1 MRITIAISAL
11 AFHLA
16 TPAFAQSVGPVS
28 STTTITRDPDAGTF
42 SRDTSVTRSRD
53 GAVATSSTGFAG
65 RTASRDYERTRTTS
79 GYTESGSIT
88 RPNGRSYGLNGS
100 RVRSD
105 NGFTRDRAL
114 TNADGATV
122 ASRNVAVARA
132 DGQVTRTATRTGPRS
147 GGQHGGRGRRC

>member
-16 TPAFAQSVGPVS
+16 TPAFAQRVGPVS
-28 STTTITRDPDAGTF
+28 STTTITRDSDAGTF
-42 SRDTSVTRSRD
+42 SRDTSR
-53 GAVATSSTGFAG
+53 TGFAG
-65 RTASRDYERTRTTS
+65 RTASRNYERTRTTS

-100 RVRSD
+100 RVRTD

-122 ASRNVAVARA
+122 ASRDVAVARA

-147 GGQHGGRGRRC
+147 GGQRGGRGRRG